1 MTTYTVELTAAEDKA
16 MAYIAYSV
24 QAWIDNA
31 AHNRA
36 RKAIEELYDIEVVRM
51 NADPKITT
59 IPADKEQVVLDSTQ
73 KNAKQRKTADE
84 AKQAAEAEAL

>member
-51 NADPKITT
+51 TDDPDIDT
-59 IPADKEQVVLDSTQ
+59 IPADKNKVVLDSTQ
-73 KNAKQRKTADE
+73 KTAKQRKDE
-84 AKQAAEAEAL
+84 EVARRAAEAE